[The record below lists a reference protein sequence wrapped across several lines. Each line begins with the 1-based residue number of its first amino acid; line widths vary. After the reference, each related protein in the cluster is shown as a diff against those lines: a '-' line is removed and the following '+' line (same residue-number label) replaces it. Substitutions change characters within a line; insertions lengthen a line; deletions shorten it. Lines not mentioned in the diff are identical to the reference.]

1 MQFITFLIELI
12 QNLFGSVGFGN
23 LLKQVFAGLFCTA
36 LMLNTGCSAE
46 YWTGRIKPVT
56 RLQANRNGVA
66 FDTSQ
71 EHNVKATGLK
81 VDPETKKFEA
91 EDISITSNSSNVIDA
106 DARRMQ
112 WVIEG
117 QKTQIQYMETWW
129 AGAVSA
135 ISAGGDVFEKYM
147 RLNPFPSTR
156 TSGFNVS
163 TPWGDFGNQS
173 TTGFA
178 TAEAEGMRKEI
189 EDLRKQLAEATKAKT
204 PESRPAQ

>member
-1 MQFITFLIELI
+1 MQFFAFLIELI
-12 QNLFGSVGFGN
+12 QSLFGSVGFGN
-23 LLKQVFAGLFCTA
+23 LLRQLFGGLFCLV
-36 LMLNTGCSAE
+36 LMLNMGCSAE

-56 RLQANRNGVA
+56 RLEASRNGVS

-71 EHNVKATGLK
+71 EHNVEADGLK
-81 VDPETKKFEA
+81 VNPTTKNFEA
-91 EDISITSNSSNVIDA
+91 NKIKISSNSANVIDA

-135 ISAGGDVFEKYM
+135 ISAGGDALEKYM

-156 TSGFNVS
+156 SSGFNVS

-173 TTGFA
+173 TTGFT
-178 TAEAEGMRKEI
+178 TAEAVGMRKEI
-189 EDLRKQLAEATKAKT
+189 AELKRQLAEA
-204 PESRPAQ
+204 ESRPAQ